1 MKSSNLF
8 LKTFNYLKTCP
19 IGFPG
24 AQTASLHPELP
35 QGLLKVN
42 SYGNTGFNTG
52 FNLHRGRWQMPCSVI
67 GNAFGKCQFVV
78 DAFLLPTMQET
89 WVPSLSQEYPL
100 EKGMAMQSSILAW
113 RIPWTEEIAKSRT
126 QLSD

>member
-1 MKSSNLF
+1 
-8 LKTFNYLKTCP
+8 
-19 IGFPG
+19 
-24 AQTASLHPELP
+24 
-35 QGLLKVN
+35 
-42 SYGNTGFNTG
+42 
-52 FNLHRGRWQMPCSVI
+52 MPCSVI